1 MKTLLTIIVVSVILL
16 PYFVIK
22 FIMNPVGSIRVMIEN
37 WRFVNGDWNDIT
49 PAYTETKEKKAKR
62 KSKSITG

>member
-22 FIMNPVGSIRVMIEN
+22 FIMNPVASVRVMIEN
-37 WRFVNGDWNDIT
+37 WKFVNGDWRDNP

-62 KSKSITG
+62 KSKSVAG

>member
-22 FIMNPVGSIRVMIEN
+22 FIMNPVGSIRVMREN
-37 WRFVNGDWNDIT
+37 WKFVNGDWNDIT
-49 PAYTETKEKKAKR
+49 PAHPKTKEKKAKR
-62 KSKSITG
+62 KSKSTTG